1 MSLYSLKYT
10 VYSESEPEQ
19 SWRRE
24 NPLIAKDESFERERE
39 IMIRLGT
46 ENNKDDSPE

>member
-24 NPLIAKDESFERERE
+24 NPLIAKDESFGE